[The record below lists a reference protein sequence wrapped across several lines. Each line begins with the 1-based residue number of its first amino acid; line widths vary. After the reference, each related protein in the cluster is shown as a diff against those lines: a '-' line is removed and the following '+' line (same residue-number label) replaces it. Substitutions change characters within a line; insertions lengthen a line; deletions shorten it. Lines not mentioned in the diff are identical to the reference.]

1 MCYEDIVDFWQKK
14 NISNSDELAYTL
26 DSYSVNFA
34 YNSGK
39 IENNDITY
47 HDTREIFDKNG
58 VTSYTGSLKTL
69 FEIQNFKIAYE
80 KLLDAF
86 DKKEILFCFRRV
98 W

>member
-1 MCYEDIVDFWQKK
+1 MCYEDIVTFWQNK
-14 NISNSDELAYTL
+14 NIRNSDELACIL

-39 IENNDITY
+39 IENNEITY

-69 FEIQNFKIAYE
+69 FEIQNSKIAYD
-80 KLLDAF
+80 KLLEAF
-86 DKKEILFCFRRV
+86 DKKERRKN
-98 W
+98 